1 MRRESRSGI
10 LAVDKGKGVTSFQ
23 VVAHVRRLLRA
34 PKVGHGGTLDPD
46 ATGVLPILI
55 GEATKLTPF
64 LAEHEKEYVAVVR
77 LGITTDTQDLSGK
90 TIATA
95 PVPRL
100 TQDEISEACSRFV
113 GTIMQVPSMFSAL
126 HRGGRRLYELA
137 REGIEVPR
145 EPREVTVRSIAL
157 ESVSLPSF
165 TIRVTC
171 GKGTYVRSLCAD
183 VGEAL
188 GCGAALESLV
198 RTRVGPFS
206 IESAIPWEEIRA
218 GLAAEILWERLL
230 PMDLALGHW
239 PAVTLGDLD
248 AGAFLHGRSIT
259 LNAEC
264 EIRDAEC
271 SPFVR
276 VYGHGNRLLAVGRI
290 IAAERRL
297 KPERILCGD
306 LQRSRILPA

>member
-100 TQDEISEACSRFV
+100 TRDEISEACYRFV

-157 ESVSLPSF
+157 ESVALPSF

-171 GKGTYVRSLCAD
+171 GKGTYVRALCAD
-183 VGEAL
+183 IGEAL

-218 GLAAEILWERLL
+218 GLAAESLWERLL
-230 PMDLALGHW
+230 PMDTALGHW
-239 PAVTLGDLD
+239 PAVTLQDQEAD
-248 AGAFLHGRSIT
+248 AFLHGRSID
-259 LNAEC
+259 LFPAPH
-264 EIRDAEC
+264 

-276 VYGHGNRLLAVGRI
+276 VYGHDNRLLAVGRI